1 MTPALSRACGFRADA
16 GGADSAAQRRNVVV
30 VSVWGVPHSEDALGD
45 LALLS
50 GRLIINAV
58 RQGRAP

>member
-1 MTPALSRACGFRADA
+1 MPDD
-16 GGADSAAQRRNVVV
+16 GADSAAQRRNVAVV
-30 VSVWGVPHSEDALGD
+30 NVRRVPHSEDTLGD

-58 RQGRAP
+58 RQDRAP